1 MMEKHKC
8 KWVLLCLALSIITAC
23 SDKKES
29 SENKDNKEDGIST
42 ILSDAQ
48 SEVTVQVLQ
57 KQGFNHELVSNGK
70 VISRDKA
77 ELRFESNEVIAH
89 IYVKNGDRVQKGQ
102 KLAEL
107 DKFRLENKLSQAENS
122 LMKAELELKDVL
134 IGQGYN
140 VDELD
145 KVPADVMKLA
155 KVKSGY
161 DQTKSQY
168 ALAKRENEHATLVA
182 PFDGMIANLF
192 AKPFNLANTSETFC
206 TLIDTKGM
214 EVEFTVLES
223 ELSLIQKGDKVV
235 ITPYA
240 GGGAF
245 EGSVSEINPL
255 VDSNGMVKVKA
266 SVNGQG
272 KLFSGMNVRVSVRRS
287 LGEQLVIPK
296 TAVVL
301 RSGRQV
307 VFTLESG
314 QAKWN
319 YVDTGLENATE
330 CIVSD
335 RSQSGVTDG
344 LLAGDTVIVTGNLN
358 LAHEAPVTVIW

>member
-1 MMEKHKC
+1 MEKHKC

-70 VISRDKA
+70 VSSRDNA
-77 ELRFESNEVIAH
+77 ELLFESNEVIAH
-89 IYVKNGDRVQKGQ
+89 NYVTNGDRVQKGQ

-155 KVKSGY
+155 KVKS
-161 DQTKSQY
+161 
-168 ALAKRENEHATLVA
+168 
-182 PFDGMIANLF
+182 
-192 AKPFNLANTSETFC
+192 
-206 TLIDTKGM
+206 
-214 EVEFTVLES
+214 
-223 ELSLIQKGDKVV
+223 
-235 ITPYA
+235 
-240 GGGAF
+240 
-245 EGSVSEINPL
+245 
-255 VDSNGMVKVKA
+255 
-266 SVNGQG
+266 
-272 KLFSGMNVRVSVRRS
+272 
-287 LGEQLVIPK
+287 
-296 TAVVL
+296 
-301 RSGRQV
+301 
-307 VFTLESG
+307 
-314 QAKWN
+314 
-319 YVDTGLENATE
+319 
-330 CIVSD
+330 
-335 RSQSGVTDG
+335 
-344 LLAGDTVIVTGNLN
+344 
-358 LAHEAPVTVIW
+358 

>member
-1 MMEKHKC
+1 MEKHKC

-70 VISRDKA
+70 VSSRDKA

-122 LMKAELELKDVL
+122 LMKAELELKD
-134 IGQGYN
+134 

-214 EVEFTVLES
+214 EVEFAVLES
-223 ELSLIQKGDKVV
+223 ELSLIQKGDRVV